1 MTRPRKRRDPMDG
14 MIESTLQP
22 GRFVGWNEG
31 FSFVSGLSRVET
43 EIAKLTACEPAR
55 AVALYATLLAAC
67 YAKLMRSTTRMERSG
82 HLQAA
87 SIKAGLQRGKRPTRI
102 PARPSACC

>member
-1 MTRPRKRRDPMDG
+1 MTRPRKRRDQIEN
-14 MIESTLQP
+14 MIESALQP

-31 FSFVSGLSRVET
+31 SSFVSDLSSVEAET
-43 EIAKLTACEPAR
+43 AKVTASEPAR
-55 AVALYATLLAAC
+55 AVALYETFLAAC